1 MSTRIDGK
9 LTSYPLLPYLDKRL
23 ALMAQEEKI
32 AYWSLYNA
40 MGGFESM
47 ITWHSRGLA
56 GGDYVHFTRTGANT
70 AGRMLGKWIDEGKDL

>member
-1 MSTRIDGK
+1 
-9 LTSYPLLPYLDKRL
+9 
-23 ALMAQEEKI
+23 MAQEEKI

-47 ITWHSRGLA
+47 ITWHNRGLA
-56 GGDYVHFTRTGANT
+56 GGDYVHFTRMGANT